1 MPEDTGGERTIP
13 ATPRKR
19 ERTREEGN
27 VARSQDLSS
36 AWALGAALLAMMYFG
51 SDMWREMLDSGRF
64 FIGHLDEIVRGAVPV
79 ERLAAEAMLFLARSA
94 GPFVI
99 AMLAAGLAI
108 NLLQVGVL
116 FTAKPLMPKIERLNP
131 VTGMRKFAN
140 VRAFAELVKSLA
152 KLAVAVGIAWLTLSA
167 RTREMLFLTL
177 LTPEELIPAVGD
189 LIFAVWWRIV
199 AAMGVIGLLDY
210 GFQRWQYERD
220 IRMTQKEFRDE
231 LREMEGDPRI
241 RRRVRQIQRQL
252 AMQRMMAEVPKA
264 DVIITNP
271 THYAVALRYIMDE
284 MTAPVVVAKGARLLA
299 QRIRDVAVE
308 SKVPIVERPEL
319 ARTLYRTVDIGR
331 PIPETL
337 FRAVAE
343 VLSFVYRIDQRTER
357 ARERA
362 AALKD
367 ARIAV

>member
-13 ATPRKR
+13 ATQRKR

-27 VARSQDLSS
+27 IARSQDLTS
-36 AWALGAALLAMMYFG
+36 AWALGAALLAMAYLG
-51 SDMWREMLDSGRF
+51 PDIWRELLDSGRF
-64 FIGHLDEIVRGAVPV
+64 FLGHLDEIVRGEMAK
-79 ERLAAEAMLFLARSA
+79 ERIATETMLFLARAA
-94 GPFVI
+94 GPFALV
-99 AMLAAGLAI
+99 MLTAGLTI
-108 NLLQVGVL
+108 NFLQVGVL
-116 FTAKPLMPKIERLNP
+116 FTTKPLMPKIERLNP
-131 VTGMRKFAN
+131 ISGMRKFAN

-152 KLAVAVGIAWLTLSA
+152 KLAVAVGIAWLTISA
-167 RTREMLFLTL
+167 RTRELLLLAL
-177 LTPEELIPAVGD
+177 LTPEELVPAVGD

-199 AAMGVIGLLDY
+199 AAVGVIGLLDY
-210 GFQRWQYERD
+210 GFQLWQHERD
-220 IRMTQKEFRDE
+220 IRMSQKEFRDE

-271 THYAVALRYIMDE
+271 THYAVALRYVMDE
-284 MTAPVVVAKGARLLA
+284 MAAPVVVAKGARLLA

-308 SKVPIVERPEL
+308 NKVPIVERPEL

-337 FRAVAE
+337 FRTVAE
-343 VLSFVYRIDQRTER
+343 VLSFVYRIDQRAER

-362 AALKD
+362 AAFKD